1 MMGEGVWCRLS
12 LDRFGV
18 GSVLVG
24 GVLERSV
31 EDDDPD
37 LAGGRGRA
45 CSLVWILRFGRGGR
59 TSGVCCGLWLIS

>member
-1 MMGEGVWCRLS
+1 MMGEGVRWRLS
-12 LDRFGV
+12 FDRFGV

-37 LAGGRGRA
+37 LAGGRGRV
-45 CSLVWILRFGRGGR
+45 CSLV
-59 TSGVCCGLWLIS
+59 